1 MNTLVRFWL
10 IVGSL
15 LVGLAGFGYLF
26 FSFVYPDAALV
37 TSGPVVRL
45 GVMFVALVAS
55 SVFVWTVMFVEPE
68 TDDVPP
74 ER

>member
-10 IVGSL
+10 VVGSL

-26 FSFVYPDAALV
+26 FSFVYPDAAMV
-37 TSGPVVRL
+37 TTGPEARL
-45 GVMFVALVAS
+45 GVIFVALVAS

-68 TDDVPP
+68 TRDVPP
-74 ER
+74 EP